1 MQRLGLFPFSKKS
14 QGACQSS
21 SFIMVYCGIDRH
33 IEKIHIL
40 PFARVETH
48 ALSMSA
54 NASHGHR
61 KLKPLLSSGIRK
73 PQSKVWQ
80 CTNFKFT
87 LGFLLET
94 LFEHV
99 ERRIFSV
106 LLMKSM
112 ENPTRR
118 QLGEVIS
125 GLRSEHKFV
134 FTSMC
139 IQGIKGITEP
149 EIEQRSAS
157 E

>member
-1 MQRLGLFPFSKKS
+1 
-14 QGACQSS
+14 
-21 SFIMVYCGIDRH
+21 MVYCGIDRH
-33 IEKIHIL
+33 IEKIHML
-40 PFARVETH
+40 WFARVESQADTCPLH
-48 ALSMSA
+48 VSNA
-54 NASHGHR
+54 NHGHR
-61 KLKPLLSSGIRK
+61 KLKPLLSSRIPK

-99 ERRIFSV
+99 ERRTFSV